1 MALFG
6 LGRKAV
12 KPLRLI
18 AQEADDLPAVAALIQ
33 DAALRAGDLTYET
46 SGRHFTVRMNRYCHE
61 ANSPVPLRAPSVLRI
76 SCVTKVQMRGFDP
89 KQAGQA
95 LSLLDI
101 AAEPADAP
109 AHILTLR
116 FAGEGSPD
124 VRIEVECIDIL
135 LLDLAAPRPRQ
146 IDAEAR
152 RLGMRIASID
162 IDEDSLASPSDQIEH
177 ERKVAM
183 FDLIEKNSF
192 TPEGAAEAGSEG
204 PFALRLALEDN
215 RLVFDITGPDFAR
228 KIMLSLA
235 PFRTMMRDYQM
246 ICGSYYDALKN
257 ATPAQIEAI
266 DMGRRGVH
274 NEGAELLAERLKG
287 KVAIDHE
294 TARRLFTLVN
304 ALHVRA

>member
-1 MALFG
+1 
-6 LGRKAV
+6 
-12 KPLRLI
+12 
-18 AQEADDLPAVAALIQ
+18 
-33 DAALRAGDLTYET
+33 
-46 SGRHFTVRMNRYCHE
+46 
-61 ANSPVPLRAPSVLRI
+61 
-76 SCVTKVQMRGFDP
+76 
-89 KQAGQA
+89 
-95 LSLLDI
+95 
-101 AAEPADAP
+101 
-109 AHILTLR
+109 
-116 FAGEGSPD
+116 
-124 VRIEVECIDIL
+124 
-135 LLDLAAPRPRQ
+135 
-146 IDAEAR
+146 
-152 RLGMRIASID
+152 MRIASID